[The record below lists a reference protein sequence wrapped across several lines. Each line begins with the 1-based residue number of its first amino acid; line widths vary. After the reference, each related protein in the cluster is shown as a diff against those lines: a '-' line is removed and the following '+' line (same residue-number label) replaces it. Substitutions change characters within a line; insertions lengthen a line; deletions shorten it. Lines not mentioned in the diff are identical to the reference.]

1 MKIFDNNVDTKVC
14 ALGGLGEVGKN
25 MYAIMHSNEIIIIDS
40 GVLFP
45 EEGLLGID
53 YVIPDFSFLKKN
65 ESKIK
70 GLFITHG
77 HEDHIGSI
85 SFLLQSVNIPAIY
98 APNQAANLIKKKLQD
113 RNIKY
118 DNIVIYD
125 NNSKFKFK
133 FFEIEFISTTHS
145 IPDSFAIVVHT
156 PNGVIVETGDF
167 KFDFTPIGPMADL
180 QKMARIGEKGVTLL
194 MSESTNALSPGMSL
208 SESKVDATLNDLFQK
223 INGRIIIATFAS
235 NVYRLKHIIETCKK
249 NNRKVAIFGRSMETQ
264 IEIALE
270 CGYISDKNI
279 FVTPEEANA
288 LKGEEVCLLC
298 TGSQGEPL
306 AALSRMA
313 NGIDKKIKL
322 NQTDTVIF
330 SSSPIPGNAAAVYET
345 LNKLALKGIKTYT
358 NTTLNEIHSSGHGN
372 QEELKLMLRLMKP
385 KYLMP
390 IHGEY
395 RMLKAHLDL
404 GVSCDIPKE
413 NIFIMQNGEMLSLL
427 NGKVKKDKS
436 FPCYDVY
443 VDGNRIGDI
452 GNIVIKDR
460 KIMANDGILV
470 VICNIDLKNK
480 KLLGKVNITTR
491 GFVLVNENEELLKS
505 IENKASETIT
515 KELKNKKFN
524 YSDLKNQI
532 INEVSPFILEKT
544 GRKPIILPVIMDIKN
559 NGNNN

>member
-1 MKIFDNNVDTKVC
+1 MKLFENNLDTKIF

-25 MYAIMHSNEIIIIDS
+25 MYCVMHGNEIIIIDS

-45 EEGLLGID
+45 EDSLLGID
-53 YVIPDFSFLKKN
+53 YVIPDFGFLKRN
-65 ESKIK
+65 EDKIK

-85 SFLLQSVNIPAIY
+85 NFLLQSVNIPVIY
-98 APNQAANLIKKKLQD
+98 APNQAAKLIKKKLID

-118 DNIVIYD
+118 DNIVIFD
-125 NNSKFKFK
+125 ENTKVKFKNL
-133 FFEIEFISTTHS
+133 EIEFISTTHS
-145 IPDSFAIVVHT
+145 IPDSFAIVVNT
-156 PNGVIVETGDF
+156 PNGTIVETGDF

-180 QKMARIGEKGVTLL
+180 HKMARIGEKGVTLL
-194 MSESTNALSPGMSL
+194 MSESTNALNPGMSL
-208 SESKVDATLNDLFQK
+208 SESRVDATLSDLFQRQL
-223 INGRIIIATFAS
+223 GRIIIATFAS

-270 CGYISDKNI
+270 SGYIKDKNI

-288 LKGEEVCLLC
+288 LKPEEVCLLC

-306 AALSRMA
+306 AALSRIA
-313 NGIDKKIKL
+313 NGTDKKIKL
-322 NQTDTVIF
+322 LPSDTVIF
-330 SSSPIPGNAAAVYET
+330 SSSPIPGNAQAISVT
-345 LNKLALKGIKTYT
+345 LNKLALKGVKTYT
-358 NTTLNEIHSSGHGN
+358 NTSLNEIHSSGHGN

-395 RMLKAHLDL
+395 RMLKAHADL
-404 GVSCDIPKE
+404 AVSCDVPRE
-413 NIFIMQNGEMLSLL
+413 NTFIMQNGEVLSML
-427 NGKVKKDKS
+427 NGKVRKDRS
-436 FPCYDVY
+436 FPCYDIY

-452 GNIVIKDR
+452 GNVVIKDR

-470 VICNIDLKNK
+470 VICNINAQK
-480 KLLGKVNITTR
+480 KLLLGKVNITTR
-491 GFVLVNENEELLKS
+491 GFVLVNENEELLKE
-505 IENKASETIT
+505 IENKAFEVIV

-524 YSDLKNQI
+524 YIELKNQI
-532 INEVSPFILEKT
+532 VNEISPFIMDRT
-544 GRKPIILPVIMDIKN
+544 GRKPIVLPVIMDIKN
-559 NGNNN
+559 SD

>member
-1 MKIFDNNVDTKVC
+1 MKLFENVDTKVF

-25 MYAIMHSNEIIIIDS
+25 MYCIMHNNELIIIDS

-45 EEGLLGID
+45 EESLLGID
-53 YVIPDFSFLKKN
+53 YVIPDFTFLKKN
-65 ESKIK
+65 QDKIK

-85 SFLLQSVNIPAIY
+85 PFLLQSVDIPVIY
-98 APNQAANLIKKKLQD
+98 APRQAANLIKKKLED

-125 NNSKFKFK
+125 KDSKYKFKY
-133 FFEIEFISTTHS
+133 FEVEFISTTHS
-145 IPDSFAIVVHT
+145 IPDSFAIVINT
-156 PNGVIVETGDF
+156 PNGTIVETGDF

-180 QKMARIGEKGVTLL
+180 QKMAKIGEKGVTLL

-208 SESKVDATLNDLFQK
+208 SESKVDATLNDLFQNIK
-223 INGRIIIATFAS
+223 GRIILATFAS
-235 NVYRLKHIIETCKK
+235 NVYRLKHIIETCKR

-270 CGYISDKNI
+270 CGYIEDKNI
-279 FVTPEEANA
+279 FVTPEEANN
-288 LKGEEVCLLC
+288 LKGEEICLLC

-313 NGIDKKIKL
+313 NGTDKKIKL
-322 NQTDTVIF
+322 TPNDTVIF
-330 SSSPIPGNAAAVYET
+330 SSSPIPGNAQAVSVT
-345 LNKLALKGIKTYT
+345 LNKLALRGIKTYT
-358 NTTLNEIHSSGHGN
+358 NTSQNEIHSSGHGN
-372 QEELKLMLRLMKP
+372 QEELKLMIRLMKP

-395 RMLKAHLDL
+395 RMLKSHSDL
-404 GVSCDIPKE
+404 GISCDVQKE
-413 NIFIMQNGEMLSLL
+413 NIFIMQNGEVLSLL

-436 FPCYDVY
+436 FPCFDVY

-452 GNIVIKDR
+452 GNVVIKDR

-470 VICNIDLKNK
+470 VISNIDLKTK

-491 GFVLVNENEELLKS
+491 GFVLVNENEELLKK
-505 IENKASETIT
+505 IENKASDVIE

-524 YSDLKNQI
+524 YTDLKNQI
-532 INEVSPFILEKT
+532 INEISPFILETT

-559 NGNNN
+559 ND

>member
-133 FFEIEFISTTHS
+133 FFEIEFIATTHS

-470 VICNIDLKNK
+470 VISNIDLKNK

>member
-1 MKIFDNNVDTKVC
+1 MKLFENVDTKVF

-25 MYAIMHSNEIIIIDS
+25 MYCIMHNNELIIIDS

-45 EEGLLGID
+45 EESLLGID
-53 YVIPDFSFLKKN
+53 YVIPDFTFLKKN
-65 ESKIK
+65 QDKIK

-85 SFLLQSVNIPAIY
+85 PFLLQSVDIPVIY
-98 APNQAANLIKKKLQD
+98 APRQAANLIKKKLED

-125 NNSKFKFK
+125 KDSKYKFKYL
-133 FFEIEFISTTHS
+133 EVEFISTTHS
-145 IPDSFAIVVHT
+145 IPDSFAIVINT
-156 PNGVIVETGDF
+156 PNGTIVETGDF

-180 QKMARIGEKGVTLL
+180 QKMAKIGEKGVTLL

-208 SESKVDATLNDLFQK
+208 SESRVDATLNDLFQNIK
-223 INGRIIIATFAS
+223 GRIILATFAS
-235 NVYRLKHIIETCKK
+235 NVYRLKHIIETCKR

-270 CGYISDKNI
+270 CGYIEDKNI
-279 FVTPEEANA
+279 FVTPEEANN
-288 LKGEEVCLLC
+288 LKGEEICLLC

-313 NGIDKKIKL
+313 NGTDKKIKL
-322 NQTDTVIF
+322 TPNDTVIF
-330 SSSPIPGNAAAVYET
+330 SSSPIPGNAQAVSVT
-345 LNKLALKGIKTYT
+345 LNKLALRGIKTYT
-358 NTTLNEIHSSGHGN
+358 NTSLNEIHSSGHGN
-372 QEELKLMLRLMKP
+372 QEELKLMIRLMKP

-395 RMLKAHLDL
+395 RMLKSHSDL
-404 GVSCDIPKE
+404 GISCDIKKE
-413 NIFIMQNGEMLSLL
+413 NIFIMQNGEVLSLL
-427 NGKVKKDKS
+427 NGKVKKDRS
-436 FPCYDVY
+436 FPCFDVY

-452 GNIVIKDR
+452 GNVVIKDR

-470 VICNIDLKNK
+470 VISNIDLKTK

-491 GFVLVNENEELLKS
+491 GFVLVNENEELLKK
-505 IENKASETIT
+505 IENRASEVIE

-524 YSDLKNQI
+524 YTDLKNQI
-532 INEVSPFILEKT
+532 INEISPYILETT

-559 NGNNN
+559 NG